1 MLGQHSLTAGGG
13 GGKPRGPEHHW
24 CFYPR
29 GQWREQAGPPRGT
42 ELGGGSW
49 GRRRG
54 GESQASHGC
63 AEASGCGSGSG
74 PAVPNPEQCRSIYPQ
89 LGPASLG
96 GRKKARCGT
105 MEDVP
110 HQWWERARWSAGWK
124 KRTGDAEAVWKSGM
138 GLRLRRLPRIS
149 QHR

>member
-13 GGKPRGPEHHW
+13 GKPRGPGHHW

-29 GQWREQAGPPRGT
+29 GQRREQAGPP
-42 ELGGGSW
+42 LGGGSR

-74 PAVPNPEQCRSIYPQ
+74 PAVPDPEQCSSIYPQ

-96 GRKKARCGT
+96 GREKAKRGT
-105 MEDVP
+105 VEAVP
-110 HQWWERARWSAGWK
+110 HQW
-124 KRTGDAEAVWKSGM
+124 
-138 GLRLRRLPRIS
+138 
-149 QHR
+149 